1 MKKNESLV
9 KKRVNSRAKGARGER
24 EAAKVIAAV
33 LGLSARRGQQFAGG
47 ADSPDVVT
55 DANDIHFE
63 IKRVENL
70 NIVNA
75 VKQAVRDAGESK
87 TPVVL
92 HRRNNCDWLLTLRFA
107 DVPSLVAKLSKY
119 LDLQK

>member
-1 MKKNESLV
+1 MA
-9 KKRVNSRAKGARGER
+9 KRVNSRAKGARGER

-33 LGLSARRGQQFAGG
+33 LGLNARRGQQFSGG
-47 ADSPDVVT
+47 PESPDVIT

-63 IKRVENL
+63 IKRVEKL

-75 VKQAVRDAGESK
+75 VKQAVKDAGESR

-92 HRRNNCDWLLTLRFA
+92 HRRNNCEWLLTIRLA
-107 DVPSLVAKLSKY
+107 DVRSLIVKLFKY
-119 LDLQK
+119 LDLEKNES

>member
-1 MKKNESLV
+1 MKK
-9 KKRVNSRAKGARGER
+9 KVNSRAKGKRGEL
-24 EAAKVIAAV
+24 EAARLIAATFKV
-33 LGLSARRGQQFAGG
+33 NARRGQQFAGG
-47 ADSPDVVT
+47 ADSPDVISDVEGV
-55 DANDIHFE
+55 HWE

-70 NIVNA
+70 NIVNS
-75 VKQAVRDAGESK
+75 VKQAVRDAGEDK

-119 LDLQK
+119 LDLEE

>member
-1 MKKNESLV
+1 MA
-9 KKRVNSRAKGARGER
+9 KRVNSRAKGARGER

-33 LGLSARRGQQFAGG
+33 LGLNARRGQQFAGG

-75 VKQAVRDAGESK
+75 VKQAIRDAGESK

-107 DVPSLVAKLSKY
+107 DVPSLVAKLSKH
-119 LDLQK
+119 LDLGKNES

>member
-1 MKKNESLV
+1 
-9 KKRVNSRAKGARGER
+9 
-24 EAAKVIAAV
+24 
-33 LGLSARRGQQFAGG
+33 
-47 ADSPDVVT
+47 
-55 DANDIHFE
+55 
-63 IKRVENL
+63 L

-75 VKQAVRDAGESK
+75 VKQAVRDAGENK

-119 LDLQK
+119 LDLGKNES

>member
-1 MKKNESLV
+1 MA
-9 KKRVNSRAKGARGER
+9 KRVNSRAKGARGER
-24 EAAKVIAAV
+24 EAAKIIAAV
-33 LGLSARRGQQFAGG
+33 LGLNARRGQQFSGG
-47 ADSPDVVT
+47 AESPDVVT

-75 VKQAVRDAGESK
+75 LKQAVRDAGENK

-119 LDLQK
+119 LDLEKNES